1 MKLTK
6 KKVLIVL
13 IILIIL
19 FVIILLVKNYLE
31 DNANQAANLTDEQL
45 MVQQVEDYTSDKVI
59 PKQFQTLYSNYEG
72 QNSKNDLYS
81 SLNNLVY
88 DYLPNLF
95 NQING
100 INDAQILNLF
110 ENNKSEIEENLGIRN
125 IEDFTNL
132 VKYLQTIKF
141 DNNGFESSEIDTES
155 YRSAGQG
162 SYLSFIIKLKY
173 ENLDQE
179 INLRVFFANMTSTDP
194 EIIYSV
200 VE

>member
-6 KKVLIVL
+6 KKVLIIL

-19 FVIILLVKNYLE
+19 FVAILLVKNYLE
-31 DNANQAANLTDEQL
+31 DNANQTANLTDEQL

-59 PKQFQTLYSNYEG
+59 PRQFQTLYSNYDGE
-72 QNSKNDLYS
+72 NSKNDLYR

-95 NQING
+95 KQING
-100 INDAQILNLF
+100 INDAQILKLF
-110 ENNKSEIEENLGIRN
+110 EENKNDIKENLGIRN
-125 IEDFTNL
+125 VEDFTNI

-141 DNNGFESSEIDTES
+141 NNNQFEVSEIDTES

-173 ENLDQE
+173 ENLDRD
-179 INLRVFFANMTSTDP
+179 INLRVFFANMTSADP

-200 VE
+200 AE

>member
-59 PKQFQTLYSNYEG
+59 PKQFQTLYSNNEG

-95 NQING
+95 NQIKR

>member
-19 FVIILLVKNYLE
+19 FVIIFLVKNYLE

-141 DNNGFESSEIDTES
+141 DNNEFESSEIDTES

>member
-95 NQING
+95 NQINR

>member
-141 DNNGFESSEIDTES
+141 DNNEFESSEIDTES

>member
-100 INDAQILNLF
+100 INDAQILKLF